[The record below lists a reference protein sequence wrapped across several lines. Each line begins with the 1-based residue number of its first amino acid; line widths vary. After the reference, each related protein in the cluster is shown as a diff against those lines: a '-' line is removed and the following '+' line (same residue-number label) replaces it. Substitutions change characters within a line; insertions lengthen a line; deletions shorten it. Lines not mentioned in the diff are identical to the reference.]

1 MHAQNR
7 SRRTHMIRVQ
17 QLKLPIQHTDTEL
30 RQKAAKT
37 LKIPESQI
45 KKIKIVKRS
54 IDARKKHQVC
64 YVYTLDISLQGAEND
79 GSSVSDSAEQ
89 SYRAKNSYVEQK
101 IINKVNSN
109 NVMLT
114 KEEFY
119 HFPQCGEQTLKHP
132 PVVVG
137 SGPAGLFCAYGLAK
151 MGYAPIVI
159 ERGKPVGERKKDVE
173 LFWKEGCLKPDSN
186 VQFGEGGAGTF
197 SDGKLNTLV
206 KDVKG
211 RNRMVLDTFISFG
224 APEKIAYEGK
234 PHIGTDILINVVK
247 NMRREIIRLG
257 GTFLFETCMEDL
269 EWKDNRISA
278 VICRQAQEHF
288 IRIETEV
295 LVLAIG
301 HSARDTF
308 EMLLKQQLPMEAKSF
323 AVGLRVEHPQA
334 MISEQQYGT
343 EAMKLLPAAAYK
355 VTANLENG
363 RGVYSFCMCPGGYV
377 VNASSEPGR
386 LAVNGM
392 SYSGRDG
399 DNANSAIIVSV
410 TPQDYPEDGPLAGV
424 AFQRE
429 LERRAYELGNGRIP
443 QQLFGDFELKRDSTG
458 YGSFAS
464 CTKGAAAFGS
474 LHELFS
480 EEIHSSFV
488 AGMHEFSR
496 YIRGFD
502 RYDCILSGVESR
514 TSSPVRIPRDE
525 HFESCK
531 KGLYPC
537 GEGAGYAGGIMSAAM
552 DGLKVAE
559 AIIAKYRP

>member
-1 MHAQNR
+1 
-7 SRRTHMIRVQ
+7 MIRVQ
-17 QLKLPIQHTDTEL
+17 QLKLPIQHTEKEL
-30 RQKAAKT
+30 RRKAAKL
-37 LKIPESQI
+37 LKLSESQI
-45 KKIKIVKRS
+45 NDIKIVKRS
-54 IDARKKHQVC
+54 IDARKKSQVC
-64 YVYTLDISLQGAEND
+64 YVYTLDVSLRGREN
-79 GSSVSDSAEQ
+79 GKSA
-89 SYRAKNSYVEQK
+89 
-101 IINKVNSN
+101 
-109 NVMLT
+109 
-114 KEEFY
+114 KEDFY
-119 HFPQCGEQTLKHP
+119 HFPQGGELPLKHSP
-132 PVVVG
+132 IVVG
-137 SGPAGLFCAYGLAK
+137 SGPAGLFCAYGLAQ
-151 MGYAPIVI
+151 MGYTPIVI
-159 ERGKPVGERKKDVE
+159 ERGKQVEERKKDVE
-173 LFWKEGCLKPDSN
+173 LFWKNGLLKPDSN

-211 RNRMVLDTFISFG
+211 RNRMVLDTFVRFG
-224 APEKIAYEGK
+224 APDKIAYEGK
-234 PHIGTDILINVVK
+234 PHIGTDILISVVE

-257 GTFLFETCMEDL
+257 GQFLFETCLEEL
-269 EWKDNRISA
+269 EWEDERISA
-278 VICRQAQEHF
+278 VVCRQTQNSKEKR

-308 EMLLKQQLPMEAKSF
+308 EMLMKEQLPMEAKSF

-334 MISEQQYGT
+334 MISETQYGP
-343 EAMKLLPAAAYK
+343 EAMKLLAAAPYK

-392 SYSGRDG
+392 SYSGREG
-399 DNANSAIIVSV
+399 KNANSAIIVSV
-410 TPQDYPEDGPLAGV
+410 TPGDFRMNNPLTDPAFWQETGQISRTDRSPSPLDGV

-429 LERRAYELGNGRIP
+429 LERRAYELGNGKIP
-443 QQLFGDFELKRDSTG
+443 QQLFGDFEQRRNSTA

-464 CTKGAAAFGS
+464 CTKGAVAFAP

-480 EEIHSSFV
+480 EELYSSFIE
-488 AGMHEFSR
+488 GMHCFSR
-496 YIRGFD
+496 QIHDFD

-514 TSSPVRIPRDE
+514 TSSPVRISRDE
-525 HFESCK
+525 NFESSK
-531 KGLYPC
+531 KGIYPC

-559 AIIAKYRP
+559 AIMKKYKP